1 MKYLKLFESW
11 NPLSDEDLDSAQE
24 LNLIGVVSDKEL
36 SELKKLRQV
45 EQRIIRYNGVGS
57 LNLEYCTLLKSLPAG
72 LKVDGDLDLHGCKGL
87 ESIPADLE
95 VLGELDLRDC
105 QSLRSLPAGL
115 KIRGGLDLKWCKGLE
130 SLPAGLVVGGQLE
143 L

>member
-1 MKYLKLFESW
+1 MKYLKLYENW

-72 LKVDGDLDLHGCKGL
+72 LKVGG
-87 ESIPADLE
+87 
-95 VLGELDLRDC
+95 
-105 QSLRSLPAGL
+105 SLFLNQ
-115 KIRGGLDLKWCKGLE
+115 CTGLE
-130 SLPAGLVVGGQLE
+130 SLPADLVVDGDLDLGGCNRLKS
-143 L
+143 LPADLKIGGKIYR